1 MKSLILFSLLFITSN
16 LFAQGFNSITTNDG
30 VNITAVGNNGLV
42 FRSSNGGGSWSSNT
56 YGSENYMWAC
66 SYNDNVWIA
75 GSGGKLFKTMKVLSP
90 LNAVQLSTSNTL
102 NSCINVNGSIGYI
115 CGDAGI
121 IYKTVNGGDNWT
133 LANTGIL
140 NVKLN
145 SISFKDE
152 NNGIVVG
159 ANGAVYVTTNGG
171 SNWSVQSVGT
181 TRNLLKAKYLSDGIV
196 VIGEWGTILMKTGSS
211 WTNVTSRTRSDIR
224 GVTGTSLN
232 NLRVCGGGGFI
243 RSNNASP
250 EFLKFEANPMMA
262 NLVDICYYNETG
274 FAVSSLNN
282 AIIKTTNNG
291 AAWELPSGTNVS
303 YNWVQKI
310 NPGSGIGNN
319 LCPHQANRDA
329 MFVVYGNKVFLS
341 WNRGDSWSQIATIS
355 VGSRAHSFYVSPVD
369 TNIWLAAMEST
380 PADVIVRSTNYGATW
395 TTVIARNF
403 STYGQPLEMDQNNPS
418 TYYFA
423 PDGASTGFF
432 KSTDNGA
439 TFNNI
444 SSGTNPFTSPCDI
457 IVEWGN
463 SNIMFIGDDQAD
475 IHKTTNGGITW
486 FEVKPASSS
495 EVPSMCNSVFDP
507 AICYAT
513 TWSSPQVFKTVN
525 NGNNWNL
532 TSSNTGSGWGSD
544 LCREDPTLVLTGN
557 YGPQAYLTTNSGAN
571 FFNVNSGLVGS
582 GAGIIVP
589 ERGYLLNMQTG
600 ALFKLVITYSV
611 VTSVENPVSTGI
623 PTSLELYQNYPNPFN
638 PSTTIRFDIPKN
650 ENVSLKI
657 YNSAGK
663 EVAGLVNGMKNAGSY
678 EVNFNAQGL
687 ASGIYF
693 YKLITGNNSITKK
706 MMLVK

>member
-1 MKSLILFSLLFITSN
+1 MKTIILFSLLFLTSN

-42 FRSSNGGGSWSSNT
+42 FRSSNSGGSWSSNT
-56 YGSENYMWAC
+56 YGSDNYMWAC
-66 SYNDNVWIA
+66 SYNNDVWIV
-75 GSGGKLFKTMKVLSP
+75 GSNGKLFKTIKVLAP
-90 LNAVQLSTSNTL
+90 LSTVQLPTTNTL
-102 NSCINVNGSIGYI
+102 NSCDNRGGTGYI
-115 CGDAGI
+115 CGDGGLV
-121 IYKTVNGGDNWT
+121 YKSVNNGNNWV
-133 LANTGIL
+133 LANTGIP

-159 ANGAVYVTTNGG
+159 NNGTAYGTTNGG
-171 SNWSVQSVGT
+171 TSWTVQSTFT
-181 TRNLLKAKYLSDGIV
+181 TKNLLKVKYLSDGIV
-196 VIGEWGTILMKTGSS
+196 AVGEWGTILIKTGAN
-211 WTNVTSRTRSDIR
+211 WINTQTKTLSDIR
-224 GVTGTSLN
+224 GVTGSSVN
-232 NLRVCGGGGFI
+232 ALRVCGGGGFI

-250 EFLKFEANPMMA
+250 EFLKFEMNPMMA
-262 NLVDICYYNETG
+262 NLVDICYFDAMTG
-274 FAVSSLNN
+274 FAVSSLNT
-282 AIIKTTNNG
+282 AIIKTTNSG
-291 AAWELPSGTNVS
+291 TSWELPSGSSVS
-303 YNWVQKI
+303 FNWIQKI
-310 NPGSGIGNN
+310 NPGNGIGNN
-319 LCPHQANRDA
+319 LCPHPTNRDA
-329 MFVVYGNKVFLS
+329 MYVVYGTKVYLS
-341 WNRGDSWSQIATIS
+341 WNKGDSWSQISTIS
-355 VGSRAHSFYVSPVD
+355 VGTRAHSFYVSPVD
-369 TNIWLAAMEST
+369 TNIWLAAMESS
-380 PADVIVRSTNYGATW
+380 PDVIVRSTDYGATW

-444 SSGTNPFTSPCDI
+444 SSGTNLFTSPCDI

-475 IHKTTNGGITW
+475 IHKTTNGGVTW

-495 EVPSMCNSVFDP
+495 EVPSMCNSVFDRT
-507 AICYAT
+507 ICYAT

-571 FFNVNSGLVGS
+571 FFNINSGLVGS

-589 ERGYLLNMQTG
+589 ERGYMLNMQTG

-611 VTSVENPVSTGI
+611 VTNIENPVSTGI

-638 PSTTIRFDIPKN
+638 PSTSIKFDVPEAQNI
-650 ENVSLKI
+650 SLKI

-663 EVAGLVNGMKNAGSY
+663 EVAGLFNGMKNAGSY
-678 EVNFNAQGL
+678 EVHFNAQGL

-693 YKLITGNNSITKK
+693 YKLVTGNNSITKK
-706 MMLVK
+706 MMLIK